1 MTLVNERGKFLQ
13 NISEITARIYLRR
26 LSLIELERELDIQIK
41 TALNRGVKIS
51 HLDSEKHLHLIN
63 PVYRIVV
70 RLAKKYSIDKIRNI
84 NSSARFYAFL
94 IGKRY
99 LFRSMFGNT
108 AILKFLASGKKE
120 INRDNQIKTTDA
132 AFSLTEVL
140 RISSNK
146 YEELFNSFQEGTTEL
161 FCHPGYIDS
170 EWNRPPLSEEKF
182 YVNLNRENEL
192 KTLLSGSLRE
202 AIMKLKIEL
211 INYYQL

>member
-1 MTLVNERGKFLQ
+1 
-13 NISEITARIYLRR
+13 
-26 LSLIELERELDIQIK
+26 
-41 TALNRGVKIS
+41 
-51 HLDSEKHLHLIN
+51 
-63 PVYRIVV
+63 
-70 RLAKKYSIDKIRNI
+70 
-84 NSSARFYAFL
+84 
-94 IGKRY
+94 
-99 LFRSMFGNT
+99 
-108 AILKFLASGKKE
+108 
-120 INRDNQIKTTDA
+120 
-132 AFSLTEVL
+132 LTEVL